1 MKRSQVLALLAGCFS
16 VPAFTFSA
24 DAPAPVTTAADA
36 TPTPVPYVPDPTF
49 PRQPTPPALTPEEE
63 LKTFQLPEG
72 YHMELVLSDPLI
84 QEPVMCTFD
93 GNGRMYVAELRSYM
107 QDADRKDEKAPI
119 SRVSRHES
127 TRGDGVFDKHTVF
140 LDNAL
145 LPRMVLPLDKGQ
157 VMIGVTDTY
166 DIDLYS
172 DQTDGGVSDGKKP
185 WYVGGPNGGNLEHQP
200 SGLLWSMDN
209 WIYMTYNN
217 FRLRFNPDGSAPV
230 KEPTAANGGQ
240 WGLAQDD
247 HGKLWWSNAGA
258 EKGLYHFQTHTY
270 YAAVDVDGQ
279 FSPEFI
285 QPWPAAGVADFQGGP
300 SRSRA
305 DKMLNHFTGCGG
317 EEVYRGD
324 RLPADLRGDV
334 LLPEPVGRL
343 IRRAKVT
350 DKDGMTFIS
359 NPYEA
364 EHGEFIRSTD
374 LYFRPVCAATGPD
387 GCLYIVDMYRGIIQ
401 EGNWTNPGSY
411 LRKVVDQYG
420 MAQTTGHGRIW
431 RVVYDGMKPGP
442 QPHML
447 DQTAAQLVPYL
458 DHPNGWWRDQAQ
470 KLIVLRQDKSVVP
483 ALVAMVRT
491 SQNPTTREHALWTL
505 EGLGAVDPAL
515 VREKL
520 KDPDP
525 YLRVAA
531 IRVSETLLK
540 KGDETLKP
548 DLLAMTRD
556 KAPMVQL
563 QVVETAKALQWAS
576 WQSSTLT
583 LVAATKLAGVQMIG
597 KGLLYEPRK
606 FDGAVFSG
614 AQVKLLT
621 KGQGIYQGLCFACHG
636 VDGHGMPMEG
646 QPAGTTLAPPLT
658 GSKTVLSPHQ
668 SMVSVLLH
676 GVSGPINGKT
686 YDSIMPAQGDNDDE
700 WVASIVSYVRN
711 SFGNNASCVT
721 PQEVA
726 AVRADEKAHEPP
738 WTLEELKA
746 MVPQPLPH
754 REQWKATA
762 SDGTETAMDALD
774 GKGNTR
780 YTSGAPQ
787 HPGEWFQVEMPQDAL
802 VAGVTLDAGNNSDYP
817 RGYEVEVSAD
827 GTDWG
832 KPVATDKGTSQLIQI
847 GFAPVKTK
855 FVRIT
860 QTGGTKDKNWSIAEF
875 QVLEATRG
883 MTQSLPQTT
892 LAKNMQP

>member
-1 MKRSQVLALLAGCFS
+1 MNKRLVLALLAGCFT
-16 VPAFTFSA
+16 VPVLSFSA
-24 DAPAPVTTAADA
+24 DAPAAAA

-49 PRQPTPPALTPEEE
+49 PQQPTPPALTPEQE
-63 LKTFQLPEG
+63 LKTFQLPKG

-84 QEPVMCTFD
+84 KEPVLCSFD

-107 QDADRKDEKAPI
+107 QDADKKDEKAPI

-127 TRGDGVFDKHTVF
+127 TRGDDVFDKHTVF
-140 LDNAL
+140 LDNAV
-145 LPRMVLPLDKGQ
+145 LPRMVLPLDKGK
-157 VMIGVTDTY
+157 VLIGLTDTY
-166 DIDLYS
+166 DIDLY
-172 DQTDGGVSDGKKP
+172 TDTQNAGVTDGKKP

-209 WIYMTYNN
+209 WIYTTYNN
-217 FRLRFNPDGSAPV
+217 FRLRWTPGDAAPL
-230 KEPTAANGGQ
+230 KQPTASNGGQ

-258 EKGLYHFQTHTY
+258 EKGLYHFQTHTL
-270 YAAVDVDGQ
+270 YASVDVDGQ
-279 FSPEFI
+279 FDPEWI

-300 SRSRA
+300 PRSRA
-305 DKMLNHFTGCGG
+305 DKTLNHFTGCGG

-359 NPYEA
+359 NPYQA

-374 LYFRPVCAATGPD
+374 LYFRPVYTTTGPD

-401 EGNWTNPGSY
+401 EGSWTNPGSY

-420 MAQTTGHGRIW
+420 FDKTVGHGRIW
-431 RVVYDGMKPGP
+431 RLVYDGMKPGP

-447 DQTAAQLVPYL
+447 DQTSAQLVPYL

-483 ALVAMVRT
+483 ALLAMTRT
-491 SQNPTTREHALWTL
+491 SPNPTTRMHALWTL
-505 EGLGAVDPAL
+505 EGLDAVDPAL

-525 YLRVAA
+525 YMRVAA
-531 IRVSETLLK
+531 IRVSEGLFD
-540 KGDETLKP
+540 KGDQSLKP
-548 DLLAMTRD
+548 DLLAMTKD
-556 KAPMVQL
+556 KAPMVAL
-563 QVVETAKALQWAS
+563 QVVETAKVLKWTN
-576 WQSSTLT
+576 WQSSTLA
-583 LVAATKLAGVQMIG
+583 LIALNHVEGVQQIG
-597 KGLLYEPRK
+597 KQLLYEPRR

-646 QPAGTTLAPPLT
+646 QPPGTTLAPPLS
-658 GSKTVLSPHQ
+658 GSKEVLSPHE
-668 SMVSVLLH
+668 SMVSILLH
-676 GVSGPINGKT
+676 GVAGPINGKS

-700 WVASIVSYVRN
+700 WVAAIVSYVRN
-711 SFGNNASCVT
+711 SFGNNASPIT

-726 AVRADEKAHEPP
+726 EVRAAEKAHTQP
-738 WTLEELKA
+738 WSLEELKDV
-746 MVPQPLPH
+746 VPQPLPH

-762 SDGTETAMDALD
+762 SEGPETAMQALD
-774 GKGNTR
+774 GKRDTR
-780 YTSGAPQ
+780 YSTSVPQ
-787 HPGEWFQVEMPQDAL
+787 HPGEWYEIEMPQE
-802 VAGVTLDAGNNSDYP
+802 VTIAGVAMDSGKDTDYP
-817 RGYEVEVSAD
+817 RGYTVEVSVD
-827 GTDWG
+827 GTNWG
-832 KPVATDKGTSQLIQI
+832 QPVAKGKGTGTLTQI
-847 GFAPVKTK
+847 SFPPVRAK

-860 QTGGTKDKNWSIAEF
+860 QTAGAKDKFWSIAEL
-875 QVLEATRG
+875 QVLEATKG
-883 MTQSLPQTT
+883 MTQTI
-892 LAKNMQP
+892 LAKNFGP